1 MITPRTT
8 DSDGAE
14 ATASRHITILPLSPG
29 NRISRLQLETLD
41 AYDFRRG
48 TNGEMQS
55 LLNLLTTA
63 REQIPRGNVR
73 AAINQLEAY
82 IHRSGGSPGTSIQRS
97 RWKPHCRRSTRRTQS
112 FSGRLTWGGTP
123 RTRHGLA
130 AVAAWRLHGRFTR
143 GGPPC
148 ITALAGAWRLTAR
161 IDG

>member
-82 IHRSGGSPGTSIQRS
+82 IHRIRRISRHQHPAITVEAALPPLDEAHAIILRTADVGWDAADPSRFGRGRS
-97 RWKPHCRRSTRRTQS
+97 
-112 FSGRLTWGGTP
+112 
-123 RTRHGLA
+123 LA
-130 AVAAWRLHGRFTR
+130 AARAIHEGWPAMHHGAGR
-143 GGPPC
+143 C
-148 ITALAGAWRLTAR
+148 LAS
-161 IDG
+161 DCSD